1 MTESADAV
9 SVDQDG
15 KDGTKNRTS
24 LRAWVIPVL
33 AAALSI
39 YVLIEVN
46 FSLLSPLKELALFA
60 SAGLILCFLC
70 FPLRVKWLPESLA
83 GASDWLLS
91 ILATICC
98 VYLIYYGSDLGQRA
112 GIYKTSDLVIGAIGL
127 VLVLEATRRSIGWAL
142 PILALLFVLYAH
154 ESISQG
160 LPDWLFPHRG
170 QDFGDL
176 IGQTYLRTE
185 GVFGTALGVMFRYVF
200 LFVLFGAFLEA
211 SGATGY
217 IIALATRLLGKKA
230 GGPAKVAVLSSGL
243 MGSLSGSAVANAATT
258 GVFTIPLMRSIGF
271 RPHIAAG
278 IEAAAS
284 SGGALMPP
292 VMGAGAYMMMEIINR
307 TPAVTYLEIC
317 KAAIIPAVLYYL
329 SIFLLV
335 HFYAKRID
343 EVPELA
349 YSGDG
354 NGDDKSSQPNAE
366 EVVAQLMNSGAM
378 SDPIDGARST
388 GNGVTA
394 KREAAILS
402 FEGLTFFGA
411 LGSLM
416 VFLLLG
422 SSPFRAVTY
431 SLAFVMA
438 MIFINPRTSASLSE
452 RMLGFG
458 VWIVAS
464 IVASFVATRGQQ
476 LARCNDLGDRRR
488 RSVIG
493 LRFIDLASHDCRRF
507 QYRGQRWHSADRRG
521 GVCRDCDRFGVANRD
536 RHGSASGDHP
546 TGRQQPVLGTAG
558 DYGLFDHSWHGLAI
572 CRFLSVAGDGDW
584 ASVCRSDIGCTDPGG
599 APLYFLLRHDGDGH
613 AASCACGLCDC
624 VDCRFGCDG
633 NRDRGVPILVG
644 RFHIAV
650 YVCLPPRALLDGGR
664 RRFTGVFGGI
674 FVGDGGNTGCLGA
687 CRRDGR
693 LSIFATGLAD
703 AIAFVCSRSVF
714 VVSRSGIPWCIANL
728 GDRFNRR
735 RDFVVRDGR
744 KLPFVQANRGRCGS
758 VADGFGHLPLTGV
771 TRPSGILPS
780 ATSSSHSSISGHE
793 SASVPK
799 SAIFK

>member
-9 SVDQDG
+9 SVEQIGIDNANG
-15 KDGTKNRTS
+15 RWS
-24 LRAWVIPVL
+24 LRSWMIPLL
-33 AAALSI
+33 AGALSI

-70 FPLRVKWLPESLA
+70 FPLRLRWLPNSLA
-83 GASDWLLS
+83 VASDWLLVT
-91 ILATICC
+91 LATICC
-98 VYLIYYGSDLGQRA
+98 AYLMVYGSDLGQRA
-112 GIYKTSDLVIGAIGL
+112 GIYKTPDLVIGAIGL

-317 KAAIIPAVLYYL
+317 KAAIIPALLYYL

-343 EVPELA
+343 EVPALA
-349 YSGDG
+349 NSGVGGSDP
-354 NGDDKSSQPNAE
+354 KLPQPNAE
-366 EVVAQLMNSGAM
+366 EVVAMLMNSGAM
-378 SDPIDGARST
+378 PGAIDGVEAT
-388 GNGVTA
+388 GASGFG
-394 KREAAILS
+394 KREAAIVS

-438 MIFINPRTSASLSE
+438 MILINPRTSASVSSRILGLVTWVIASILAHFVAPVVGSWLDAMIWGMAATLLIGVLTPAWR
-452 RMLGFG
+452 RM
-458 VWIVAS
+458 IVAGFDTAAKGGIAL
-464 IVASFVATRGQQ
+464 IVAAACVGI
-476 LARCNDLGDRRR
+476 
-488 RSVIG
+488 VIG
-493 LRFIDLASHDCRRF
+493 LVSRTGIGTGVPQAIIPLAGNSLFLALLAIMGC
-507 QYRGQRWHSADRRG
+507 SI
-521 GVCRDCDRFGVANRD
+521 
-536 RHGSASGDHP
+536 
-546 TGRQQPVLGTAG
+546 VLGM
-558 DYGLFDHSWHGLAI
+558 GLPSAVSYLLLAT
-572 CRFLSVAGDGDW
+572 V
-584 ASVCRSDIGCTDPGG
+584 IGPVFADPT
-599 APLYFLLRHDGDGH
+599 L
-613 AASCACGLCDC
+613 
-624 VDCRFGCDG
+624 
-633 NRDRGVPILVG
+633 GVPILAAHLFIFYFGMMAMVTPPVALAAYATAS
-644 RFHIAV
+644 IA
-650 YVCLPPRALLDGGR
+650 GS
-664 RRFTGVFGGI
+664 GVME
-674 FVGDGGNTGCLGA
+674 
-687 CRRDGR
+687 
-693 LSIFATGLAD
+693 TGLAAFRFSLVGFTLPFMFVYRPELCLMAAD
-703 AIAFVCSRSVF
+703 GGSPELVAVLFAVTAAILGVMALAGGMAGYLFSPLGWPMRLLLFAAASCSLYPDQASLGASRISIIDLIGAAILAFVMI
-714 VVSRSGIPWCIANL
+714 VSYRASKRA
-728 GDRFNRR
+728 
-735 RDFVVRDGR
+735 
-744 KLPFVQANRGRCGS
+744 A
-758 VADGFGHLPLTGV
+758 V
-771 TRPSGILPS
+771 T
-780 ATSSSHSSISGHE
+780 A
-793 SASVPK
+793 
-799 SAIFK
+799 

>member
-15 KDGTKNRTS
+15 KDGAKNRKS
-24 LRAWVIPVL
+24 LRSWVTPIL
-33 AAALSI
+33 AAAVSI

-46 FSLLSPLKELALFA
+46 FSLLSPLKELSLFA
-60 SAGLILCFLC
+60 TAGLILCFLC
-70 FPLRVKWLPESLA
+70 FPLRLKWLPDSLA
-83 GASDWLLS
+83 VASDWLLA
-91 ILATICC
+91 ILATVCC
-98 VYLIYYGSDLGQRA
+98 GYLMIYGADLGQRA
-112 GIYKTSDLVIGAIGL
+112 GIYKTPDLVIGAIGL

-142 PILALLFVLYAH
+142 PLLALLFVLYAH
-154 ESISQG
+154 ESIAQG

-343 EVPELA
+343 QVPELA
-349 YSGDG
+349 YTGDEPGDG
-354 NGDDKSSQPNAE
+354 SLPQPNAE

-378 SDPIDGARST
+378 SDPIEGSVAAEKS
-388 GNGVTA
+388 GFE
-394 KREAAILS
+394 KREAAVVS

-438 MIFINPRTSASLSE
+438 MIFVNPRTAASLAN
-452 RMLGFG
+452 RVLGFG
-458 VWIVAS
+458 VWIVSSIIAAS
-464 IVASFVATRGQQ
+464 VAPVVGSWLDAMIWGMAATLLVGLLSSTWRRMIVAGFNTAAKGGIPLIVAAACVGI
-476 LARCNDLGDRRR
+476 
-488 RSVIG
+488 VIG
-493 LRFIDLASHDCRRF
+493 LVSRTGIGTGVPQAIIPLAGNS
-507 QYRGQRWHSADRRG
+507 
-521 GVCRDCDRFGVANRD
+521 
-536 RHGSASGDHP
+536 
-546 TGRQQPVLGTAG
+546 
-558 DYGLFDHSWHGLAI
+558 LFLALLAI
-572 CRFLSVAGDGDW
+572 MGCSIILGMGLPSAVSYLLLAT
-584 ASVCRSDIGCTDPGG
+584 VIGPVFADP
-599 APLYFLLRHDGDGH
+599 AL
-613 AASCACGLCDC
+613 
-624 VDCRFGCDG
+624 
-633 NRDRGVPILVG
+633 GVPILAAHLFIFYFGMMAMVTPPVALAAYATASIAGSGVMETGIAAFRFSLVG
-644 RFHIAV
+644 
-650 YVCLPPRALLDGGR
+650 
-664 RRFTGVFGGI
+664 FT
-674 FVGDGGNTGCLGA
+674 
-687 CRRDGR
+687 
-693 LSIFATGLAD
+693 
-703 AIAFVCSRSVF
+703 
-714 VVSRSGIPWCIANL
+714 
-728 GDRFNRR
+728 
-735 RDFVVRDGR
+735 
-744 KLPFVQANRGRCGS
+744 LPFMFVYRPELCLMAAGGGPPEILAVLLSVTAATLGVLALAAGMAGYLFSPLGWPLRLLLFAAAACSLYPDQASIGASRIS
-758 VADGFGHLPLTGV
+758 VIDLIGAV
-771 TRPSGILPS
+771 ILVS
-780 ATSSSHSSISGHE
+780 VMVASYRSSQRVISR
-793 SASVPK
+793 
-799 SAIFK
+799 

>member
-1 MTESADAV
+1 MTESARAV

-15 KDGTKNRTS
+15 KDRSKDRKS
-24 LRAWVIPVL
+24 LRSWVIPIL
-33 AAALSI
+33 AGALSI

-70 FPLRVKWLPESLA
+70 FPLRLKWLPDSLA
-83 GASDWLLS
+83 VASDWLLA
-91 ILATICC
+91 ILATVCC
-98 VYLIYYGSDLGQRA
+98 GYLIYYGSDLGQRA
-112 GIYKTSDLVIGAIGL
+112 GIYKTPDLVIGAIGL

-317 KAAIIPAVLYYL
+317 KAAIIPALLYYL

-335 HFYAKRID
+335 HFYAKRLD
-343 EVPELA
+343 ESPELA
-349 YSGDG
+349 YIEKGTSDG
-354 NGDDKSSQPNAE
+354 KVPQPNAE
-366 EVVAQLMNSGAM
+366 EIVAQLMNSGAM
-378 SDPIDGARST
+378 NEPIEGSGESGSSVAD
-388 GNGVTA
+388 
-394 KREAAILS
+394 KREAAIVS

-438 MIFINPRTSASLSE
+438 MIFINPRTSASLANRIS
-452 RMLGFG
+452 GFV
-458 VWIVAS
+458 VWIVSSIIAVYVAPVVGS
-464 IVASFVATRGQQ
+464 WLDAMIWGMAATLLVGLLSSTWRRMIVAGFNTAAKGGIPLIVAAACVGI
-476 LARCNDLGDRRR
+476 
-488 RSVIG
+488 VIG
-493 LRFIDLASHDCRRF
+493 LVSRTGIGTGVPQAIIPLAGNSLFLALLAIMGC
-507 QYRGQRWHSADRRG
+507 SI
-521 GVCRDCDRFGVANRD
+521 
-536 RHGSASGDHP
+536 
-546 TGRQQPVLGTAG
+546 VLGM
-558 DYGLFDHSWHGLAI
+558 GLPSAVSYLLLAT
-572 CRFLSVAGDGDW
+572 V
-584 ASVCRSDIGCTDPGG
+584 IGPVFADPT
-599 APLYFLLRHDGDGH
+599 L
-613 AASCACGLCDC
+613 
-624 VDCRFGCDG
+624 
-633 NRDRGVPILVG
+633 GVPILAAHLFIFYFGMMAMVTPPVALAAYATASIAGSGVMETGIAAFRFSLVG
-644 RFHIAV
+644 FTLPFMFV
-650 YVCLPPRALLDGGR
+650 YRPELCLMAADGGPPEMVAV
-664 RRFTGVFGGI
+664 FLSVTAATLGVLALASAMAGYLFSPLGWPMRLLLFAAAACSLYPDQTSIGASRI
-674 FVGDGGNTGCLGA
+674 SIVDLVGA
-687 CRRDGR
+687 A
-693 LSIFATGLAD
+693 ILA
-703 AIAFVCSRSVF
+703 SVM
-714 VVSRSGIPWCIANL
+714 IANY
-728 GDRFNRR
+728 RSSKR
-735 RDFVVRDGR
+735 
-744 KLPFVQANRGRCGS
+744 
-758 VADGFGHLPLTGV
+758 VA
-771 TRPSGILPS
+771 
-780 ATSSSHSSISGHE
+780 AT
-793 SASVPK
+793 A
-799 SAIFK
+799 

>member
-9 SVDQDG
+9 SVDHDG
-15 KDGTKNRTS
+15 KDGAKNRKS
-24 LRAWVIPVL
+24 LRSWVIPIL
-33 AAALSI
+33 AGALSI

-60 SAGLILCFLC
+60 SAGIILCFLC
-70 FPLRVKWLPESLA
+70 FPLRTKWLPDSLA
-83 GASDWLLS
+83 AGSDWLLAA
-91 ILATICC
+91 LAAVCC
-98 VYLIYYGSDLGQRA
+98 GYLIYFGSDLGQRA
-112 GIYKTSDLVIGAIGL
+112 GIYKTPDLVIGAIGL

-154 ESISQG
+154 ESIAQG

-217 IIALATRLLGKKA
+217 IIALAIRLLGKKS

-317 KAAIIPAVLYYL
+317 KAAIIPAILYYL

-335 HFYAKRID
+335 HFYAKRLD

-349 YSGDG
+349 YSDSEAD
-354 NGDDKSSQPNAE
+354 NDKSPAPTPE
-366 EVVAQLMNSGAM
+366 EMAAQLMHSGAI
-378 SDPIDGARST
+378 DGPIDSSASGKQT
-388 GNGVTA
+388 EE
-394 KREAAILS
+394 KREAAIIS

-438 MIFINPRTSASLSE
+438 MILINPRTVATFSD
-452 RMLGFG
+452 RILGFV
-458 VWIVAS
+458 VWILTSIAAFYVAPVAGS
-464 IVASFVATRGQQ
+464 WLDAMIWGMAATLVVGLVSTTWRRMIVAGFDTAAKGGIPLIVAAACVGI
-476 LARCNDLGDRRR
+476 
-488 RSVIG
+488 VIG
-493 LRFIDLASHDCRRF
+493 LVSRTGIGTGVPQAIIPLAGNSLFLALLAIMGC
-507 QYRGQRWHSADRRG
+507 SI
-521 GVCRDCDRFGVANRD
+521 
-536 RHGSASGDHP
+536 
-546 TGRQQPVLGTAG
+546 VLGM
-558 DYGLFDHSWHGLAI
+558 GLPSAVSYLLLAT
-572 CRFLSVAGDGDW
+572 V
-584 ASVCRSDIGCTDPGG
+584 IGPVFADP
-599 APLYFLLRHDGDGH
+599 AL
-613 AASCACGLCDC
+613 
-624 VDCRFGCDG
+624 
-633 NRDRGVPILVG
+633 GVPILAAHLFIFYFGMMAMVTPPVALAAYATASIAGSGVMETGVAAFRFSLVG
-644 RFHIAV
+644 FTLPFMFV
-650 YVCLPPRALLDGGR
+650 YRPELCLMAADGGSPEALAVLLSV
-664 RRFTGVFGGI
+664 TAATLGVLALAAGMAGYLFSPLNWPMRLLLFAAASCSLYPDQTSIGASRISFIDLIGAVI
-674 FVGDGGNTGCLGA
+674 LVG
-687 CRRDGR
+687 
-693 LSIFATGLAD
+693 
-703 AIAFVCSRSVF
+703 VM
-714 VVSRSGIPWCIANL
+714 VVSYRASKTTA
-728 GDRFNRR
+728 
-735 RDFVVRDGR
+735 
-744 KLPFVQANRGRCGS
+744 
-758 VADGFGHLPLTGV
+758 
-771 TRPSGILPS
+771 
-780 ATSSSHSSISGHE
+780 ATS
-793 SASVPK
+793 
-799 SAIFK
+799 

>member
-1 MTESADAV
+1 MTESARAV

-15 KDGTKNRTS
+15 KDRSKDRKS
-24 LRAWVIPVL
+24 LRSWVIPIL
-33 AAALSI
+33 AGALSI

-70 FPLRVKWLPESLA
+70 FPLRLKWLPDSLA
-83 GASDWLLS
+83 VASDWLLA
-91 ILATICC
+91 ILATVCC
-98 VYLIYYGSDLGQRA
+98 GYLIYYGSDLGQRA
-112 GIYKTSDLVIGAIGL
+112 GIYKTPDLVIGAIGL

-317 KAAIIPAVLYYL
+317 KAAIIPALLYYL

-335 HFYAKRID
+335 HFYAKRLD
-343 EVPELA
+343 ESPELA
-349 YSGDG
+349 YIEKGTSDG
-354 NGDDKSSQPNAE
+354 KVPQPNAE
-366 EVVAQLMNSGAM
+366 EIVAQLMNSGAM
-378 SDPIDGARST
+378 NEPIEGSGESGSSVAD
-388 GNGVTA
+388 
-394 KREAAILS
+394 KREAAIVS

-438 MIFINPRTSASLSE
+438 MIFINPRTSASLAN
-452 RMLGFG
+452 RILGFV
-458 VWIVAS
+458 VWIVSSIIAVYVAPVVGS
-464 IVASFVATRGQQ
+464 WLDAMIWGMAATLLVGLLSSTWRRMIVAGFNTAAKGGIPLIVAAACVGI
-476 LARCNDLGDRRR
+476 
-488 RSVIG
+488 VIG
-493 LRFIDLASHDCRRF
+493 LVSRTGIGTGVPQAIIPLAGNSLFLALLAIMGC
-507 QYRGQRWHSADRRG
+507 SI
-521 GVCRDCDRFGVANRD
+521 
-536 RHGSASGDHP
+536 
-546 TGRQQPVLGTAG
+546 VLGM
-558 DYGLFDHSWHGLAI
+558 GLPSAVSYLLLAT
-572 CRFLSVAGDGDW
+572 V
-584 ASVCRSDIGCTDPGG
+584 IGPVFADPT
-599 APLYFLLRHDGDGH
+599 L
-613 AASCACGLCDC
+613 
-624 VDCRFGCDG
+624 
-633 NRDRGVPILVG
+633 GVPILAAHLFIFYFGMMAMVTPPVALAAYATASIAGSGVMETGIAAFRFSLVG
-644 RFHIAV
+644 FTLPFMFV
-650 YVCLPPRALLDGGR
+650 YRPELCLMAADGGPPEMVAV
-664 RRFTGVFGGI
+664 FLSVTAATLGVLALASAMAGYLFSPLGWPMRLLLFAAAACSLYPDQTSIGASRI
-674 FVGDGGNTGCLGA
+674 SIVDLVGA
-687 CRRDGR
+687 A
-693 LSIFATGLAD
+693 ILA
-703 AIAFVCSRSVF
+703 SVM
-714 VVSRSGIPWCIANL
+714 IANY
-728 GDRFNRR
+728 RSSKR
-735 RDFVVRDGR
+735 
-744 KLPFVQANRGRCGS
+744 
-758 VADGFGHLPLTGV
+758 VA
-771 TRPSGILPS
+771 
-780 ATSSSHSSISGHE
+780 AT
-793 SASVPK
+793 A
-799 SAIFK
+799 

>member
-9 SVDQDG
+9 SVDQD
-15 KDGTKNRTS
+15 DQDCANNQRS
-24 LRAWVIPVL
+24 LRSWVIPLL
-33 AAALSI
+33 AGALSI

-46 FSLLSPLKELALFA
+46 FSLLSPLKERALFA

-70 FPLRVKWLPESLA
+70 FPLRVSWLPNAVSI
-83 GASDWLLS
+83 ASDWLLVT
-91 ILATICC
+91 LATVCC
-98 VYLIYYGSDLGQRA
+98 GYLIVYGSDLGQRA
-112 GIYKTSDLVIGAIGL
+112 GIYKTPDLVIGAIGL

-154 ESISQG
+154 ESIAQG

-185 GVFGTALGVMFRYVF
+185 GVFGTALDVMFRYVF

-217 IIALATRLLGKKA
+217 IIAVTTRLLGKKA

-292 VMGAGAYMMMEIINR
+292 VMGAGAYMMLEIINR

-317 KAAIIPAVLYYL
+317 KAAIIPALLYYL

-343 EVPELA
+343 EAPELA
-349 YSGDG
+349 YSGAG
-354 NGDDKSSQPNAE
+354 PQGDRLPQPNAE
-366 EVVAQLMNSGAM
+366 EVLAQLMNSGAM
-378 SDPIDGARST
+378 NDPVEDTNATNSS
-388 GNGVTA
+388 GVE

-438 MIFINPRTSASLSE
+438 MILINPRTSASLAS
-452 RMLGFG
+452 RFSGLL
-458 VWIVAS
+458 VWGIAS
-464 IVASFVATRGQQ
+464 IVAHFVAPVASNWLDAMIWGMAATLLIGVLSSTWRRMIVAGFNTAAKGGIPLI
-476 LARCNDLGDRRR
+476 LAAACVGI
-488 RSVIG
+488 VIG
-493 LRFIDLASHDCRRF
+493 LVSRTGIGTGVPQAIIPLAGNS
-507 QYRGQRWHSADRRG
+507 
-521 GVCRDCDRFGVANRD
+521 
-536 RHGSASGDHP
+536 
-546 TGRQQPVLGTAG
+546 
-558 DYGLFDHSWHGLAI
+558 LFLALLAI
-572 CRFLSVAGDGDW
+572 MGCSIILGMGLPSAVSYLLLAT
-584 ASVCRSDIGCTDPGG
+584 VIGPVFADPT
-599 APLYFLLRHDGDGH
+599 L
-613 AASCACGLCDC
+613 
-624 VDCRFGCDG
+624 
-633 NRDRGVPILVG
+633 GVPILAAHLFIFYFGMMAMVTPPVALAAYATASIAGSGVMETGIAAFRFSLVG
-644 RFHIAV
+644 FTLPFMFV
-650 YVCLPPRALLDGGR
+650 YRPELCLMAADGGPPEMLAVLLSV
-664 RRFTGVFGGI
+664 TAATLGVLALAGGMAGYL
-674 FVGDGGNTGCLGA
+674 FSPLGWPMRLLLFAAASCSLYPDQTSLGA
-687 CRRDGR
+687 SRI
-693 LSIFATGLAD
+693 SIVDLTGA
-703 AIAFVCSRSVF
+703 AILVF
-714 VVSRSGIPWCIANL
+714 VM
-728 GDRFNRR
+728 
-735 RDFVVRDGR
+735 
-744 KLPFVQANRGRCGS
+744 
-758 VADGFGHLPLTGV
+758 VASFRASKRVAV
-771 TRPSGILPS
+771 T
-780 ATSSSHSSISGHE
+780 A
-793 SASVPK
+793 
-799 SAIFK
+799 

>member
-15 KDGTKNRTS
+15 KDGAKNRKS
-24 LRAWVIPVL
+24 LRSWVTPIL
-33 AAALSI
+33 AAAVSI

-46 FSLLSPLKELALFA
+46 FSLLSPLKELSLFA
-60 SAGLILCFLC
+60 TAGLILCFLC
-70 FPLRVKWLPESLA
+70 FPLRLKWLPDSLA
-83 GASDWLLS
+83 VASDWLLA
-91 ILATICC
+91 ILATVCC
-98 VYLIYYGSDLGQRA
+98 GYLMIYGADLGQRA
-112 GIYKTSDLVIGAIGL
+112 GIYKTPDLVIGAIGL

-154 ESISQG
+154 ESIAQG

-343 EVPELA
+343 QVPELA
-349 YSGDG
+349 YTGDEPGDG
-354 NGDDKSSQPNAE
+354 SLPQPNAE

-378 SDPIDGARST
+378 SDPIESSVAAEKSGFE
-388 GNGVTA
+388 
-394 KREAAILS
+394 KREAAVVS

-438 MIFINPRTSASLSE
+438 MIFVNPRTAASLAN
-452 RMLGFG
+452 RVLGFG
-458 VWIVAS
+458 VWIVSSIIAAS
-464 IVASFVATRGQQ
+464 VAPVVGSWLDAMIWGMAATLLVGLLSSTWRRMIVAGFNTAAKGGIPLIVAAACVGI
-476 LARCNDLGDRRR
+476 
-488 RSVIG
+488 VIG
-493 LRFIDLASHDCRRF
+493 LVSRTGIGTGVPQAIIPLAGNS
-507 QYRGQRWHSADRRG
+507 
-521 GVCRDCDRFGVANRD
+521 
-536 RHGSASGDHP
+536 
-546 TGRQQPVLGTAG
+546 
-558 DYGLFDHSWHGLAI
+558 LFLALLAI
-572 CRFLSVAGDGDW
+572 MGCSIILGMGLPSAVSYLLLAT
-584 ASVCRSDIGCTDPGG
+584 VIGPVFADP
-599 APLYFLLRHDGDGH
+599 AL
-613 AASCACGLCDC
+613 
-624 VDCRFGCDG
+624 
-633 NRDRGVPILVG
+633 GVPILAAHLFIFYFGMMAMVTPPVALAAYATASIAGSGVMETGIAAFRFSLVG
-644 RFHIAV
+644 
-650 YVCLPPRALLDGGR
+650 
-664 RRFTGVFGGI
+664 FT
-674 FVGDGGNTGCLGA
+674 
-687 CRRDGR
+687 
-693 LSIFATGLAD
+693 
-703 AIAFVCSRSVF
+703 
-714 VVSRSGIPWCIANL
+714 
-728 GDRFNRR
+728 
-735 RDFVVRDGR
+735 
-744 KLPFVQANRGRCGS
+744 LPFMFVYRPELCLMAAGGGPPEVLAVLLSVTAATLGVLALAAGMAGYLFSPLGWPLRLLLFAAAACSLYPDQASIGASRIS
-758 VADGFGHLPLTGV
+758 VIDLIGAV
-771 TRPSGILPS
+771 ILVS
-780 ATSSSHSSISGHE
+780 VMVASYRSSQRVISR
-793 SASVPK
+793 
-799 SAIFK
+799 